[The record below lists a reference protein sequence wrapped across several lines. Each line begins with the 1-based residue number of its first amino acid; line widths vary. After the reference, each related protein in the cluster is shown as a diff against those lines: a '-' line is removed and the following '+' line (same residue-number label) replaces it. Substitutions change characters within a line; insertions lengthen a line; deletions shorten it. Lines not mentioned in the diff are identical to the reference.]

1 MYLSKLK
8 DCSPEVL
15 VVLLLLQLL
24 SIPLKANRDESS
36 STILLTKSSRPEND
50 QKMQLINIKLG
61 YNLTI
66 LLKVVL
72 FIQVH
77 NE

>member
-15 VVLLLLQLL
+15 VVLVLLQLL